1 MAKFTRA
8 QIGNGAI
15 NRYKQLRLKNV
26 TSKLGPAERRE
37 YAQLMREKEIQTYK
51 LAEDVG
57 LFGRSSLLDIQNGFA
72 RTTKELRQGK
82 IARIIDGDAAGKQS
96 VVASAAQKAGDAL
109 GAVADKAGALYAGED
124 NVGRLALF
132 SHYIDKGLDPKSA
145 KIATNSWIP
154 DYSRQMPAGMRAL
167 RDSGIAPFISWSY
180 YVMPAMGRYLAR
192 HPVDGAKKILP
203 MLAALGYWQYKVT
216 GEANPYSDKIPDDI
230 KGRSV
235 AVWRDGDR
243 VRTIKMDRYLPY
255 MNLTAPANYAKGL
268 ASGPATQGAYALFS
282 MMADGKPRMLYNNRP
297 ITKDTKPIPAQAYD
311 YLNWLLQ
318 GFTPMPGG
326 VSSGINLVSDL
337 SRDETS
343 RKRNNVMLPK
353 TKAQS
358 VAKFL
363 GFNSADYSVSGQ
375 MKDAAKKKLKKKD

>member
-1 MAKFTRA
+1 
-8 QIGNGAI
+8 
-15 NRYKQLRLKNV
+15 
-26 TSKLGPAERRE
+26 
-37 YAQLMREKEIQTYK
+37 
-51 LAEDVG
+51 
-57 LFGRSSLLDIQNGFA
+57 
-72 RTTKELRQGK
+72 
-82 IARIIDGDAAGKQS
+82 
-96 VVASAAQKAGDAL
+96 
-109 GAVADKAGALYAGED
+109 
-124 NVGRLALF
+124 
-132 SHYIDKGLDPKSA
+132 
-145 KIATNSWIP
+145 
-154 DYSRQMPAGMRAL
+154 
-167 RDSGIAPFISWSY
+167 
-180 YVMPAMGRYLAR
+180 MPAMGRYLAR